1 MDLLARPTGD
11 GLVFRIDT
19 RLRPDGEKGLLVNS
33 LDACEEYY
41 RRRAA
46 LWEIQ
51 ALTRARPIAGDM
63 TLGGQF
69 QQRAAA
75 LANFTPQ
82 NVAVGFVLPS
92 AAAKPQSGLAAY
104 TPAWKQEIARMRART
119 VQERTTPGRDALAI
133 KTGAG
138 GLMDAEFMAQTFC
151 LTAGWQEPN
160 TLRALRRAADEGLL
174 APAVGQSLLQSYA
187 RLRRIEGILR
197 LWSFE
202 PETELPDEEEP
213 LQRVAVRCGFDSAAE
228 FMAEVKQIRAA
239 IRAAYETAFP
249 RCSQS

>member
-1 MDLLARPTGD
+1 MDLLARQTELGI
-11 GLVFRIDT
+11 VFRIDT
-19 RLRPDGEKGLLVNS
+19 RLRPDGEKGLLVNT
-33 LDACEEYY
+33 LEAYEEYY

-51 ALTRARPIAGDM
+51 ALTRARPVAGDM

-69 QQRAAA
+69 QQMTAA

-82 NVAVGFVLPS
+82 NAAAGFVFPS
-92 AAAKPQSGLAAY
+92 SSGKPQSGLAAY
-104 TPAWKQEIARMRART
+104 TPAWKADIARMRART
-119 VQERTTPGRDALAI
+119 IQERTGPGRDHLAI
-133 KTGAG
+133 KTGTG

-160 TLRALRRAADEGLL
+160 TLQASRRAAEEGLL
-174 APAVGQSLLQSYA
+174 APDGGQLLLQSYA

-202 PETELPDEEEP
+202 AETELPDEDAP
-213 LQRVAVRCGFDSAAE
+213 LQRVAVRCGYDSAAE
-228 FMAEVKQIRAA
+228 FMRDVKQIRGD
-239 IRAAYETAFP
+239 IRGVYETVFA
-249 RCSQS
+249 R